1 VNKLFEAFAIT
12 DEDIRI
18 IAMQTLV
25 EIAREE
31 YDSIEFFFE

>member
-1 VNKLFEAFAIT
+1 MNKLFEAFSID

-25 EIAREE
+25 ELAREE
-31 YDSIEFFFE
+31 YDSVEFFFD